1 MLRVI
6 ACITDQH
13 DIRLV
18 VLAGLICGLACYTA
32 LGLLARAAAAS
43 SGRSFAWVSGSAVVF
58 GSGVWATHFVA
69 ELSFKPGLPVGYGVA
84 LTGLSIVIAMGM
96 SWLGFAAAQLWN
108 SPALGGAIV
117 GTSIGAMHYTGMA
130 ALSAP
135 AAVHWEMGFVL
146 SSLAVG
152 VVLAAA
158 ALKINARVTS
168 VRQRAIGATLLV
180 LAIVGLHFTA
190 MAAVTLVPDPLLE
203 ISSQVID
210 PEWMAVAIAA
220 VTTLIV
226 GLALFG
232 SVVDRHLAER
242 AERESVRLRSHIA
255 ELETTKSQ
263 LEATASDLEFALGE
277 AASASQA
284 KSQFL
289 AAMSHELRTPLNAII
304 GFAELL
310 AQEMFGPL
318 GSQRY
323 RDYAGTIQSS
333 GRHLLGLIN
342 DILDFSK
349 LDAGHLELDEQA
361 VDLSAIVREAIRMLD
376 TQAGEARVVLH
387 EALDTTLPE
396 LLADA
401 RRVRQIVLNLLAN
414 AVKFTPPE
422 GQVEISTFR
431 TDDGIALA
439 VCDTGIGIAPGD
451 IPKAL
456 ERFGQV
462 DTRLARKYEGTGL
475 GLPLSKRLA
484 ELHGG
489 TLELESELGHGTTV
503 TVKFPSHRLLGER
516 VAA

>member
-1 MLRVI
+1 MLSVVT
-6 ACITDQH
+6 CITEQH

-18 VLAGLICGLACYTA
+18 ILAGLICAFGCYTA

-43 SGRSFAWVSGSAVVF
+43 ESRRFAWLAGAAVVF

-69 ELSFKPGLPVGYGVA
+69 ELAYKPGIPTGYGVG
-84 LTGLSIVIAMGM
+84 LTSLSILIAMGM
-96 SWLGFAAAQLWN
+96 SWLGFAVVQLRR
-108 SPALGGAIV
+108 SAALGGAVV
-117 GTSIGAMHYTGMA
+117 GASIGAMHYTGMA
-130 ALSAP
+130 ALSVP
-135 AAVHWEMGFVL
+135 ADVHWYSGY
-146 SSLAVG
+146 
-152 VVLAAA
+152 VLASLLIGVALGAA
-158 ALKINARVTS
+158 ALKVNERLADARH
-168 VRQRAIGATLLV
+168 RAMGAGLLV
-180 LAIVGLHFTA
+180 LAIVLLHFTG
-190 MAAVTLVPDPLLE
+190 MTAVTLVPNPLVPM
-203 ISSQVID
+203 SSQVID
-210 PEWMAVAIAA
+210 PEWIAVAIAA
-220 VTTLIV
+220 VTVLIV

-242 AERESVRLRSHIA
+242 AESEAQRLRSHVA
-255 ELETTKSQ
+255 ELEATKSELEGTARD
-263 LEATASDLEFALGE
+263 LEAALNE

-304 GFAELL
+304 GFSELL

-318 GSQRY
+318 GSARY

-333 GRHLLGLIN
+333 GKHLLGLIN

-349 LDAGHLELDEQA
+349 LDAGRLELDEQA
-361 VDLSAIVREAIRMLD
+361 IDLTEIVRESVRMLA
-376 TQAGEARVVLH
+376 TQASEARVQVH
-387 EALDTTLPE
+387 ESLDQALPE
-396 LLADA
+396 LLADP

-414 AVKFTPPE
+414 AVKFTPADGE
-422 GQVEISTFR
+422 VRMSTFR
-431 TDDGIALA
+431 TATGVSLQ
-439 VCDTGIGIAPGD
+439 VSDTGIGMAPND

-462 DTRLARKYEGTGL
+462 DNRLARKYEGTGL

-489 TLELESELGHGTTV
+489 TLELQSEIGRGTTV
-503 TVKFPSHRLLGER
+503 TVTFPAHRLMGER